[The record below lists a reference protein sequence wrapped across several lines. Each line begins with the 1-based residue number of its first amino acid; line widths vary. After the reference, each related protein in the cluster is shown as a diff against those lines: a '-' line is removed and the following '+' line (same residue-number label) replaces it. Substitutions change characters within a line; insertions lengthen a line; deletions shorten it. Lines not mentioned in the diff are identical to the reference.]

1 MTTLI
6 NKTEDYLDIEDK
18 ILSFHRLVD
27 SMATVKDQ
35 KKTLWKDI
43 YSNAVRDRKLAFMM
57 YQSITENLDDPA
69 GHSIHGPTIAK
80 YIERL
85 TKSNDQVMRLCEI
98 VSSALEANEETP
110 ENINADDFY
119 NMLDRDRDRDRRRE
133 SK

>member
-1 MTTLI
+1 
-6 NKTEDYLDIEDK
+6 
-18 ILSFHRLVD
+18 
-27 SMATVKDQ
+27 
-35 KKTLWKDI
+35 
-43 YSNAVRDRKLAFMM
+43 M